1 MSDGTMRLV
10 DYSSSEESADEV
22 QMRQT
27 VVTTSITTH
36 VKLPALPSSFYDL
49 YSGMIQ
55 I

>member
-10 DYSSSEESADEV
+10 DYSSSEESGDEV

-27 VVTTSITTH
+27 AVTTH
-36 VKLPALPSSFYDL
+36 GKLPTLPSSFYDL

-55 I
+55 M